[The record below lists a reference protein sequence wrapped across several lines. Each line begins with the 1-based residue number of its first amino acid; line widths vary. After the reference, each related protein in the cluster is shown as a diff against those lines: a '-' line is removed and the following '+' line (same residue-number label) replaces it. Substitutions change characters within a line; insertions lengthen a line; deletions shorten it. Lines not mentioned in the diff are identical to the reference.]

1 MGADT
6 SGPRDDD
13 RTTRSPTPAQA
24 EFFNATN
31 AAAVEGVIAAIESQV
46 ERLLPEGVSR
56 SARSRV
62 VGEIYR
68 ELDNTL
74 RANRQLSQHMRDAFR
89 SGALDAEHQRA
100 IVSLV
105 TARARQAL
113 PGVAKLAALRMTAH
127 YSLITS
133 HCFRRHP
140 CPSSPRPRTRRP
152 KTRSTWRARWWN
164 DSAGVVFTDALL
176 MPLLNSAYRGLQREL
191 AESGVSV
198 LAEQQDIDLELVTG
212 TGVTPTE
219 ISDVSSPQLPTD
231 CLVPH
236 MLWERATANTTD
248 VFVPMEKFT
257 SGGSMLNLQPSTYL
271 RLWEWREDK
280 VNLIG
285 ATQAITVRMRYE
297 KILPLLTLGTDPVQI
312 RSATDVLGFAT
323 AALAARSRGARWRR
337 IFSAPRKWPRRKSS
351 SATSARNR

>member
-1 MGADT
+1 M
-6 SGPRDDD
+6 PVVP
-13 RTTRSPTPAQA
+13 TTAYSQA
-24 EFFNATN
+24 E
-31 AAAVEGVIAAIESQV
+31 
-46 ERLLPEGVSR
+46 
-56 SARSRV
+56 
-62 VGEIYR
+62 
-68 ELDNTL
+68 
-74 RANRQLSQHMRDAFR
+74 DA
-89 SGALDAEHQRA
+89 LN
-100 IVSLV
+100 L
-105 TARARQAL
+105 ARAL
-113 PGVAKLAALRMTAH
+113 V
-127 YSLITS
+127 
-133 HCFRRHP
+133 
-140 CPSSPRPRTRRP
+140 
-152 KTRSTWRARWWN
+152 N

-212 TGVTPTE
+212 TGVTQTE

-323 AALAARSRGARWRR
+323 AALAARSRGARALAQDLLGAAQMATEKIIERYVRPEQVKGRR
-337 IFSAPRKWPRRKSS
+337 RQPYSFHRRVVYL
-351 SATSARNR
+351 